1 MKKDNFS
8 RLIAGY
14 SLLETLSYLALVA
27 GIGMSVLPEVEQRN
41 FDTRIEGVDA
51 TANIILKAMG
61 RHYRRHCASGAIPA
75 ITVDGL
81 VSQGMLDYLPQ
92 ANPIGSAFTLEID
105 TDRASP
111 ILRVSSTFNDARH
124 AARVSGFNSRAGISA
139 TNVVWEINHLI
150 GSGATNLHTQEA
162 NNMLNTTTNSRC

>member
-1 MKKDNFS
+1 MQ
-8 RLIAGY
+8 RYTLPRTIAGY
-14 SLLETLSYLALVA
+14 SLLETLSYLAIAA
-27 GIGMSVLPEVEQRN
+27 GLSVSLLHEVEQRN